1 MLKFVNTFIS
11 SNCLDLYHIKEMA
24 RNKQYNEQEVIEKA
38 IFILAQWV
46 SKYLGTYVGKGDGHQ
61 SIFYL
66 CKFWKQTWRFR
77 RKLEML

>member
-1 MLKFVNTFIS
+1 
-11 SNCLDLYHIKEMA
+11 MA

-38 IFILAQWV
+38 MSLFWRNGYQNTSVRMLE
-46 SKYLGTYVGKGDGHQ
+46 GDGHQ